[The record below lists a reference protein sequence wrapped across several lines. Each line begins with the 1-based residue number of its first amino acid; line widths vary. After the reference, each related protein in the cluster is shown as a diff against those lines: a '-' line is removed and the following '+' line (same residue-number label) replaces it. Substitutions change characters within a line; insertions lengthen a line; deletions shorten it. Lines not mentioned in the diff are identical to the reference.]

1 MTTVGQAEV
10 RVGLNTGAVNADLA
24 KLSTKIASVP
34 DLKVGGGAA
43 LAGDLAGASD
53 ASERLFQ
60 TRSALTQQ
68 RVSEAL
74 EQERSGLI
82 KLAGAATIAATA
94 IAALFAAGT
103 AEFVGFDKAIR
114 QSGVV
119 SGSVGTEALGGLREE
134 IEQLGIATTKTP
146 KDIAETSVALSRA
159 GFSAEETTASLR
171 GIVNASEATGE
182 SLLTLGDITAKTLR
196 TFKLDASESTRVS
209 DVLVSAANN
218 SNTTVSQ
225 LGEALKYVGPR
236 AFAANQ
242 PLEDMA
248 IAIGLVSDSGLQG
261 TATGTALTQVLSR
274 MQQSSASLNTELE
287 QLPPGAQRAGKALG
301 VIGANFRNADGSMKS
316 ILEVLPPVRAELAKL
331 SQEDQDLLLK
341 QLFGIDGGNAF
352 QSLLSAT
359 PEQVGKLT
367 SAVRD
372 SGGAAAEAGAEL
384 KKGLGGSLD
393 LLGGS
398 VATAIAKFGEFAA
411 IGLEPLARGA
421 ASVLNAFSA
430 LPGPVLF
437 AASAVT
443 AAGGAFLAA
452 TALVAGYKL
461 AKIGV
466 IFAELKAGGALVFS
480 TAAQAANTAVT
491 TVATAGQVAYA
502 LATGTATAA
511 QSAFVASLATTVGTV
526 GAISGAIAALVAV
539 VDTFNSIKAGGE
551 SAAAGIKA
559 LDAAEKELQATQGE
573 TVATGDKRADQLNKY
588 AESLNPLQK
597 GLDKVR
603 GALGLTTAAQAKQ
616 NEAIVKGSDFLSEA
630 NQKFSGSINFLNKF
644 KAGNTSAEEVESQVE
659 AIDGYI
665 KAVEGTEAPNE
676 QQAQQQKQLVTQFQK
691 IKTELEASTEAT
703 ADSGLAQAKATQSVK
718 EYLAGVNDLASG
730 TKELGAASDTT
741 AKSLESLGEK
751 YDILSARAGNA
762 AEAQRAAAA
771 EAYAAGELT
780 KEQFEKKSSTIDQGA
795 LKAELAILKRH
806 QAEIAGIRSSD
817 PEVLKKAGADLLKT
831 EGSIS
836 KKRTEIAKG
845 QVKEQEAANEA
856 VGKAIEGLGE
866 KYDILS
872 TKAGNA
878 ADLQRASAA
887 EAYAAGKITKGQF
900 EEKSFNIDQQSIKSE
915 IEALKRQ
922 RIELEKV
929 RTTDPKTLKKAGAE
943 LLKIDG
949 SIAKKR
955 IELARGQIDER
966 DKAEKA
972 KTKSLEETAKLEKA
986 AADLGIEYSSDLS
999 QAQIAA
1005 IDEQARATEAARE
1018 AQVAALKIV
1027 AETAQIKSEQVIAGL
1042 NAEAKAVES
1051 QLAGLD
1057 RQQKLNES
1065 LLALAKARNDLGQA
1079 RGSVEV
1085 DALTSALD
1093 ARKKLDSLETKS
1105 LQERVGLRKVLAAIT
1120 GDANAKEL
1128 DIVIAKQAQEDK
1140 LAQIKQQAQQAEF
1153 AGQRAS
1159 LELDLQRNQ
1168 ILLQQA
1174 GLQAKIA
1181 RIQAE
1186 SRVAQSQSALAEL
1199 ALDPAATDQQLQNAR
1214 ARVDLAQQEVDLAQA
1229 GINIIRDNAS
1239 IQGDLAANA
1248 RAALNT
1254 QQKAAQVTAQGAE
1267 AQRRLAQATELA
1279 GLGAGKTLKDRIAE
1293 QEGINQALGAGS
1305 KQAELFAGTIK
1316 SRVAE
1321 AGKEASRQANATA
1334 EAYERAADAYKG
1346 LGVKPLSTGGAQT
1359 PTPTPLKQDSTGL
1372 SELKSIADT
1381 LKQQNKLPQ
1390 VVNIYPQRGP
1400 KDGENVEAQVFNA
1413 LDRVTRG
1420 ARR

>member
-443 AAGGAFLAA
+443 AAGGALAAA
-452 TALVAGYKL
+452 TAVTAAYKL
-461 AKIGV
+461 AKVGV
-466 IFAELKAGGALVFS
+466 IIAELRAAGAVVFA

-491 TVATAGQVAYA
+491 TVAAAGQVAYA

-511 QSAFVASLATTVGTV
+511 QSAFVASLAATAGIVGGV
-526 GAISGAIAALVAV
+526 GAAIGSLALAVGVFAEIKSGGHSAAEGIRALDEAEKALKITQDGATETASQRASDLQKVSENMNPV
-539 VDTFNSIKAGGE
+539 LRVFDNFLTAGG
-551 SAAAGIKA
+551 AK
-559 LDAAEKELQATQGE
+559 
-573 TVATGDKRADQLNKY
+573 TVASAKLNQAIIAD
-588 AESLNPLQK
+588 AEFME
-597 GLDKVR
+597 D
-603 GALGLTTAAQAKQ
+603 A
-616 NEAIVKGSDFLSEA
+616 SE
-630 NQKFSGSINFLNKF
+630 KFSNSINFLSKF
-644 KAGNTSAEEVESQVE
+644 KAGNTSTQEVERQTK
-659 AIDGYI
+659 AINGYI
-665 KAVEGTEAPNE
+665 KGIEDTEAPTE
-676 QQAQQQKQLVTQFQK
+676 QSAQQHKKLVAQFQK

-718 EYLAGVNDLASG
+718 EYLAGVSDLASG
-730 TKELGAASDTT
+730 TKELGAASDAT

-751 YDILSARAGNA
+751 YDILSAKAGNA
-762 AEAQRAAAA
+762 AE
-771 EAYAAGELT
+771 
-780 KEQFEKKSSTIDQGA
+780 
-795 LKAELAILKRH
+795 
-806 QAEIAGIRSSD
+806 
-817 PEVLKKAGADLLKT
+817 
-831 EGSIS
+831 
-836 KKRTEIAKG
+836 
-845 QVKEQEAANEA
+845 
-856 VGKAIEGLGE
+856 
-866 KYDILS
+866 
-872 TKAGNA
+872 
-878 ADLQRASAA
+878 LQRASAA

-900 EEKSFNIDQQSIKSE
+900 EEKSFTIDQGAVKEE
-915 IEALKRQ
+915 IEILKRQ
-922 RIELEKV
+922 KADLEKI
-929 RTTDPKTLKKAGAE
+929 RSSDPAVLKKAGAD
-943 LLKIDG
+943 LLKIEG

-955 IELARGQIDER
+955 TELAKGQIAQRE
-966 DKAEKA
+966 KAESGKQKA
-972 KTKSLEETAKLEKA
+972 IKASDSLEKKSVSEQKKAAKEQEKLQKA
-986 AADLGIEYSSDLS
+986 AAELGIKFTGNLTE
-999 QAQIAA
+999 AQIAA
-1005 IDEQARATEAARE
+1005 IDQQVQAAEEARQKQIEALRATAEA
-1018 AQVAALKIV
+1018 
-1027 AETAQIKSEQVIAGL
+1027 AQIKSEQVIAGL

-1065 LLALAKARNDLGQA
+1065 LLSLAKARNDLGQA

-1085 DALTSALD
+1085 DALTTALD